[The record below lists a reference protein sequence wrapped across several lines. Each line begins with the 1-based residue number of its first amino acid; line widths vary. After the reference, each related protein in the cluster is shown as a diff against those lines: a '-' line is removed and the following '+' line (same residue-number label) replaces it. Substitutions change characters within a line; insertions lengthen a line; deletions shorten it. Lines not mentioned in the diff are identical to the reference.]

1 MMPISSFFS
10 FAGHINLYLGLI
22 VSLAVGAYSLWLLY
36 NALIET
42 LKANP
47 ETSKIVTYVL
57 VGLFVVISL
66 AGIGVQKRADRF
78 MDEFS
83 NKDLNELLEDMGEEE

>member
-1 MMPISSFFS
+1 MEPIPYGCFII
-10 FAGHINLYLGLI
+10 G
-22 VSLAVGAYSLWLLY
+22 
-36 NALIET
+36 LIET

-57 VGLFVVISL
+57 VALFVIVSL

-78 MDEFS
+78 MNEFN
-83 NKDLNELLEDMGEEE
+83 NKDLNEILEDTDTE